1 MIRCSIVDKKK
12 KLIFNR
18 DIRISMII
26 SLNLDDCYYNMTKN
40 AIKRIL
46 VPLDG
51 SKNSFRGLDEAI
63 IVAINCHASL
73 TGLYVTPLSP
83 PASNAQKAYIK
94 NYLLKRASKFMEKA
108 YSRCAQNGIVFFENM
123 LYGDEGPKIVKFAHD
138 RKFDLIVVG
147 SRGMG
152 SLKEMFLG
160 SISNYVVHKAKIL
173 VLIVK

>member
-1 MIRCSIVDKKK
+1 
-12 KLIFNR
+12 
-18 DIRISMII
+18 MII

-94 NYLLKRASKFMEKA
+94 NYLLKRASKFMEKH
-108 YSRCAQNGIVFFENM
+108 I
-123 LYGDEGPKIVKFAHD
+123 H
-138 RKFDLIVVG
+138 
-147 SRGMG
+147 
-152 SLKEMFLG
+152 
-160 SISNYVVHKAKIL
+160 VVHKMGLCFLKTCCMETK
-173 VLIVK
+173 VPK